1 MQFQSKIFNYSGYN
15 VELKKVGVC
24 KKCSKKEISF
34 EPPRKKVQKSI
45 YSMFQKQ
52 TVSRKQSNNIVL
64 SNPKQSPSSSV
75 SASSWKTTPTT
86 IEKWN
91 VELVKDAVDKWPILK
106 LTATVRPKISSVTSV
121 SCMRKICLLPS
132 YSDAFVV
139 GSKNYKKLTI

>member
-15 VELKKVGVC
+15 EELKKVGVC

-52 TVSRKQSNNIVL
+52 TVSQKPNNIVL
-64 SNPKQSPSSSV
+64 SKPKQSPSSSV

-86 IEKWN
+86 IEKWKL
-91 VELVKDAVDKWPILK
+91 ELVKDAVDKWPVSK
-106 LTATVRPKISSVTSV
+106 LTAMVRPKISSVTSV
-121 SCMRKICLLPS
+121 SCMRKISLLPS